1 MGKKKLNADKGI
13 TIKPNENA
21 DEDAKDNEKQ
31 SQNSNGRTQIFN
43 PVVCFISYKKR
54 KG

>member
-1 MGKKKLNADKGI
+1 MGKKKLNADKGM
-13 TIKPNENA
+13 KPNENA

-43 PVVCFISYKKR
+43 QVVCFISSEKR
-54 KG
+54 QG